1 MSSYNPMA
9 TSNQSPPANAWQRG
23 PGRVDKG
30 VQGRSVLQCVAG
42 RVRGCSWVW
51 AGRGRWR
58 GAGRGRAGRGWAG
71 RVSYL
76 VVEVDLVARTHAG
89 HTALKVSTDARVGL
103 AAVPCGGSDVG
114 VERGGDGAGRI
125 LRERLAAVA
134 VARVVRFG

>member
-1 MSSYNPMA
+1 LGGA
-9 TSNQSPPANAWQRG
+9 GTVARGGAG
-23 PGRVDKG
+23 PGR
-30 VQGRSVLQCVAG
+30 A
-42 RVRGCSWVW
+42 
-51 AGRGRWR
+51 
-58 GAGRGRAGRGWAG
+58 GWAG